1 MKLKINKLTI
11 IILVI
16 TILLSSCKKEEA
28 KIINAEYNFS
38 RISVYDINIKQSDNL
53 KSDLVDN
60 LLTTKVSSKLSDLN
74 FLSIG
79 LKFSS
84 DDVEIFQMKINSDL
98 YNWTF
103 VPDRILEN
111 NGLYFGKKSLLIPN
125 NVLSDDLY
133 DVSVYYRDGSIKN
146 TTIESINTP
155 IESLNIDVKIFDK
168 YLFINLNTDEE
179 FKDVL
184 NSSINIDE
192 INALEETNY
201 MISLYRNNKLI
212 LERELFL
219 NDFQNLIESKYLKDA
234 DKLIIE
240 KKISNNTIS
249 GNLYYINYN

>member
-1 MKLKINKLTI
+1 M
-11 IILVI
+11 
-16 TILLSSCKKEEA
+16 LSSCKKEEA